1 MSNINVP
8 RSVELDSSVTEL
20 DGVADAR
27 ADLLATIG
35 IETVEDLHETERDEL
50 LELDGIG
57 ANIASAIGK
66 QASEV
71 WLRDGRMTP
80 HERSSSNSSF
90 LDHGHPDTNE
100 LDVGL
105 LCSQTWNN
113 GRASRN
119 LQARVREAISDV
131 SEEFNGRIRTAR
143 FIGGAADAPSNAP
156 HKVFKWAIEDLNEDL
171 PDRAEIWPLIDR
183 IPWDALPEVNK
194 YRPLEAHEEVR
205 VTETDDETGE
215 ALEHIW
221 IKAPKAATER
231 IIDSVDVVIFMDE
244 HDFVERD
251 VRYAKS
257 QRTAVY
263 FAQEVPGGSEP
274 DADQTTTAEVRTTHK
289 QSDDPAFDPS
299 PLDTDR
305 GRENPYSEQQA
316 TLEEEDRYADWTK
329 FDRQQKQG

>member
-1 MSNINVP
+1 MSNIDVP
-8 RSVELDSSVTEL
+8 QSVELDSSVTEL

-35 IETVEDLHETERDEL
+35 IETVDDLHETERDEL
-50 LELDGIG
+50 LEIDGIG
-57 ANIASAIGK
+57 ANIASSIAK

-71 WLRDGRMTP
+71 WLRAGRMTP
-80 HERSSSNSSF
+80 HERNSSDDSF
-90 LDHGHPDTNE
+90 LDYGHPAVDE

-119 LQARVREAISDV
+119 LQARVREALSDV
-131 SEEFNGRIRTAR
+131 SQEFDGRIRTAR
-143 FIGGAADAPSNAP
+143 FLGGASDAPSNAP

-205 VTETDDETGE
+205 VTETDEETGE

-257 QRTAVY
+257 QRTSVY
-263 FAQEVPGGSEP
+263 FAQEVPGGFEP
-274 DADQTTTAEVRTTHK
+274 DDDEVRPDNGRE
-289 QSDDPAFDPS
+289 QFPDYDGPEFDPS
-299 PLDTDR
+299 PMDTDR

-316 TLEEEDRYADWTK
+316 TLEEEDRFSDWTK